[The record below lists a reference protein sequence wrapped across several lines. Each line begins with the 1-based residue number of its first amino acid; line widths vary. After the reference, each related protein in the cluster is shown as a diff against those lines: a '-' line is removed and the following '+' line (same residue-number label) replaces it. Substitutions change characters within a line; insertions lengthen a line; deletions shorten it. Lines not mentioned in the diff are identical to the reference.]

1 MLNLPKRNSTFNF
14 FESFS
19 DLVFCTLVMFLVLVL
34 FLAMNVNEKQEQVAQ
49 ESEVV
54 AAKNEALAADLLA
67 LQAERDLATA
77 ETEQARLIREE
88 AERLAAAAE
97 LERLAQEALLD
108 EQRAE
113 VERERLRYE
122 QALGSRRFTDP
133 PAPPR
138 LVVAYQWEERR
149 ILVHPVPTWLVD
161 QLNTTPAGL
170 TDAQRAEYQAAL
182 RGQFL
187 VIAAEAEPLTARQ
200 YRALVRAV
208 SLGIQPMTQRELD
221 GVGALGVGFRVMS
234 DGLATTRVARLV
246 PGGNAEQ
253 AGVLLDDELLALD
266 GEPIT
271 PGTVAQVLSRYR
283 PGDEAVLQLKR
294 RGETIEL
301 TLAFL
306 PNRLVELVEAYRT
319 DLSMVASGAV
329 DAQYRYLWAPA
340 LADALRG
347 KLQRGEAAGVVW
359 QNFSRTDGQR
369 AVLGRPTLLFDV
381 DERRGDIIIERE
393 RFSPEQFRRVL
404 DALGGGGAVVEYL
417 GVLGPYELP
426 ERVMDE
432 CLRPTGF
439 VNRAPQLE
447 LLADDEGDE
456 E

>member
-1 MLNLPKRNSTFNF
+1 MLNLPKRKSTFNF

-34 FLAMNVNEKQEQVAQ
+34 FLAMNVNEKQEQVAE

-54 AAKNEALAADLLA
+54 AAQNEALAADLVA
-67 LQAERDLATA
+67 LQAERDRAA
-77 ETEQARLIREE
+77 SETEQARLIREE

-97 LERLAQEALLD
+97 LERMAQEALLA
-108 EQRAE
+108 EQRALA
-113 VERERLRYE
+113 ERERLRYE

-170 TDAQRAEYQAAL
+170 SDAQRAEYQAAL

-187 VIAAEAEPLTARQ
+187 VVAAEVDPLTARQ
-200 YRALVRAV
+200 YRALVRGV
-208 SLGIQPMTQRELD
+208 SLGIEPMTQRELGGIGD
-221 GVGALGVGFRVMS
+221 LGVGFRVLS
-234 DGLATTRVARLV
+234 DGTPTTRVARLV

-253 AGVLLDDELLALD
+253 AGVLLDDELLTLD
-266 GEPIT
+266 GEALT
-271 PGTVAQVLSRYR
+271 PETVPQVLTRYR
-283 PGDEAVLQLKR
+283 PGDEAALTLMR
-294 RGETIEL
+294 RGERVEL
-301 TLAFL
+301 TLSFL
-306 PNRLVELVEAYRT
+306 PNRLVALVEAYRT

-347 KLQRGEAAGVVW
+347 KLQRGEASGVVW
-359 QNFSRTDGQR
+359 QNFSRTDDQR
-369 AVLGRPTLLFDV
+369 AVAGRPTLLFDV

-417 GVLGPYELP
+417 GALGPYELP
-426 ERVMDE
+426 EWVMEE

-447 LLADDEGDE
+447 LLEPDAPDAE
-456 E
+456 